1 MSSATDTKTFKD
13 AFALF
18 DKKGAGKIPV
28 GQLGDMLRAVG
39 QSPTQAEVSELEKS
53 VEGDSF
59 DFDTFVKIVQ
69 RPNGFKPL
77 GEVDDYV
84 RAFQV
89 FDKEGTGAI
98 GVGELRYILTSMGER
113 LSDSEMDELLEG
125 IQVGKDGTIDYKDL
139 VKTILA
145 Q

>member
-1 MSSATDTKTFKD
+1 MSAAVDSKTFKD

-18 DKKGAGKIPV
+18 DKKGAGKISV

-39 QSPTQAEVSELEKS
+39 QSPTQAEVAELEKS
-53 VEGDSF
+53 IDGDSF
-59 DFDTFVKIVQ
+59 DFDTFVKVVQ

-77 GEVDDYV
+77 GEVEDYV